1 MFSPSGDN
9 EAKLMLSELT
19 KVVPEFAEIYVGA
32 LVLSQIRTSWD

>member
-19 KVVPEFAEIYVGA
+19 KVVPEFAEIYVVVC
-32 LVLSQIRTSWD
+32 VLSQIRIFLD

>member
-19 KVVPEFAEIYVGA
+19 KVVPEFAEIYVGVC
-32 LVLSQIRTSWD
+32 VLSQIRIFLD